1 MKLQSLGQ
9 LLATTRELTSL
20 RADAHR
26 ATKLQQFYVSRVPP
40 ELATSSR
47 IAGVRGG
54 AVRIVTEN
62 PVTAAKLKQMLPRL
76 LTAIQE
82 CDGEVTVL
90 QVRVQPM
97 TPGERSRRPSRKKPL
112 SPDSIEYFRALS
124 TQVEDDSPL
133 KKALTNLVRRH
144 GGDA

>member
-26 ATKLQQFYVSRVPP
+26 ATKLQQFYVSCVPP

-47 IAGVRGG
+47 VAGVQGG
-54 AVRIVTEN
+54 AVRIVTAN
-62 PVTAAKLKQMLPRL
+62 PMTAAKLKQMLPRL

-97 TPGERSRRPSRKKPL
+97 TRGERRGRSPEKKAL
-112 SPDSIEYFRALS
+112 SPESIEYFRALS
-124 TQVEDDSPL
+124 TQISDDSPL
-133 KKALTNLVRRH
+133 KKALTNLVRHH